1 MPRFKTS
8 HAGKDQNA
16 YDTDKG
22 PKMMMATAVK
32 SKKNPVKYNNVRST
46 SPRFSKVSTYTV
58 VPVTYTDED
67 LPCAVEETRR

>member
-1 MPRFKTS
+1 MPRFKPN

-46 SPRFSKVSTYTV
+46 SPRFSKVST
-58 VPVTYTDED
+58 
-67 LPCAVEETRR
+67 

>member
-46 SPRFSKVSTYTV
+46 SPRFSKVGTYTGN
-58 VPVTYTDED
+58 VTD
-67 LPCAVEETRR
+67 

>member
-46 SPRFSKVSTYTV
+46 SPRFSKVSTYTGN
-58 VPVTYTDED
+58 VPSTDED